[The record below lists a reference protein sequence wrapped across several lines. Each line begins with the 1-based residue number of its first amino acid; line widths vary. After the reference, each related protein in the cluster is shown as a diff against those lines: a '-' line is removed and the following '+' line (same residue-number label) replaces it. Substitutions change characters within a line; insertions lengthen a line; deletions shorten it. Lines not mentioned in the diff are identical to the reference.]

1 MKGLNTMRKFSAS
14 LIALVGIGV
23 MAGCTTNNTVGNPQ
37 FTTHAKL
44 QLAVGTLN
52 DSFGTLTSVPG
63 TYLNAVSTFR
73 NQNGASA
80 FINPGTPTFT
90 LPGGG
95 TVNVCGLFSYGQNP
109 ATMIA
114 PILNNPPPPPPSPGP
129 IGSNAPAF
137 GIPPAYSPANSNG
150 IGYALGYLLYFDT
163 TCSFYVL
170 PPAATPGAYTLSTT
184 VSTNGKSLP
193 FTATATLGATPTVL
207 PAETAPSY
215 VSGGAG
221 SGGGTFTI
229 TQPAGVTESLIM
241 IVTGTNSSA
250 ITPNVLVASIET
262 STTTAVVPPGTLA
275 PGTYSAYVIGADY
288 PLFESGP
295 PNSTSQAPTI
305 VGAGGTADTTV
316 SSEGPVMQN

>member
-95 TVNVCGLFSYGQNP
+95 TINVCGLFSYGQNP
-109 ATMIA
+109 LTMIA
-114 PILNNPPPPPPSPGP
+114 PLLDNNPGAGGP
-129 IGSNAPAF
+129 IGANAPAF
-137 GIPPAYSPANSNG
+137 GIPTAYSPANANG
-150 IGYALGYLLYFDT
+150 IGYALGYLVYLDP
-163 TCSFYVL
+163 TCTLYVL

-207 PAETAPSY
+207 PAEAAPSY
-215 VSGGAG
+215 ASGGAG

-241 IVTGTNSSA
+241 IVSGSNAAGTN
-250 ITPNVLVASIET
+250 TLVASVET

-295 PNSTSQAPTI
+295 PNNTSQAPTI

-316 SSEGPVMQN
+316 SSEGPVTQN